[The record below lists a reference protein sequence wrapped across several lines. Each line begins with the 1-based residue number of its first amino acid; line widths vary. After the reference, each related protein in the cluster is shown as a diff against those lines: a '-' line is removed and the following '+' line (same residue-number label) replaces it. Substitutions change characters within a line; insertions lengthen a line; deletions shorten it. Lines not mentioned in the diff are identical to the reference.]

1 MKVLNG
7 KTALVTG
14 SSRGIGRAIAVR
26 LAQEGALV
34 AVHYGKSRSAA
45 EEVVSEIELA
55 GGEAFMVGAEL
66 DSLDGVSALYE
77 SLDEIL
83 KARTGST
90 QLDILVNNAGI
101 GLMETI
107 QETTEESFDNVM
119 RVNVKMPFFL
129 IQQALPRLRDEGRLS
144 ICRLR

>member
-1 MKVLNG
+1 MNG

-14 SSRGIGRAIAVR
+14 SSRGIGRAILVR
-26 LAQEGALV
+26 VAQEGALV
-34 AVHYGKSRSAA
+34 AVHYSKSRSAA

-66 DSLDGVSALYE
+66 GSLDEVSALYE

-90 QLDILVNNAGI
+90 QLDILVNNAGP
-101 GLMETI
+101 
-107 QETTEESFDNVM
+107 V
-119 RVNVKMPFFL
+119 
-129 IQQALPRLRDEGRLS
+129 
-144 ICRLR
+144 